1 MTIGSGVLEVPPPRA
16 TESGVSPATLS
27 QAHNNISLLNS
38 ALQRC
43 PGPLPPPPPP
53 PPPVSPL
60 FRRPPGFGEHLHRG
74 AQLPLTLRRIAPLTL
89 TPRLALSDT
98 VQDGAPSVC
107 SSAAGPPCSDASP
120 LFRLGCILLHR
131 EHASLSQPPHLLWTR
146 IRLPTGQGAPLEQVV
161 LSAKGDVIKVNKAFI
176 GRITLPGYTANP
188 LNATMEISSL
198 RTNDSGT
205 YHCQVVMGNDYE
217 RDTVPLVV
225 SGVVFHYQA
234 SSTRYVLS
242 FAEAQR
248 ACQENSAQIATPA
261 QLWAAYYDGF
271 TSCAAGWLD
280 DQTVRYSVQLPE
292 IGCYGHKEYSAGVR
306 NYGKRDP
313 KELFDVYCFAKEL
326 DGEVF
331 HSSVPGR
338 LSLSSASDRCVSLGG
353 QLATVGQLYLAWR
366 AGLDSCAPGWLSDGS
381 VRYPVTWPRPD
392 CGGNQPGVRTITP
405 NSTAD
410 NTTALYDA
418 YCYRGKVKNT
428 GSISQI
434 YTSLWKPWSYLT
446 GLGDADSAGTGLT
459 TEQTAVTKGSTDVSP
474 GSPSNW
480 TGLVDLEE
488 EDALHST
495 DPSADPWSSESSG
508 SYKKVISKIVKSV
521 WKPWNY
527 LVGTGDEEGT
537 QVPSGEVA
545 EEETAVTK
553 TDEESNPSSTAS
565 SPGLISRFTSPL
577 SEKSTP
583 ASEDSPTHL
592 ASTLAASNIPTVTT
606 ESAKS
611 WENSETYTS
620 TASSSTAEITSSSGE
635 TWVRVEAD
643 TTTQLVDKREE
654 TVSIKTSGRGGR
666 GRGKKNRGED
676 RNRGEKD
683 KAEDEGSGEITG
695 AEAKGEIQVSR
706 RPVGTSK
713 PRERSRERSRE
724 RGHRKGQSTT
734 TTITSAA
741 STTTPTT
748 ASPAEATVMTTT
760 GSQSIDG
767 PTSISLSTLTAE
779 NASQSVSP
787 DIYEIPFLSASPSLS
802 SAPSM
807 SPSPSSSSLPS
818 PSSLPSLSTS
828 PSSSPSPSSTP
839 SLNPLPLSSS
849 PSPSSLPPLSHS
861 PSPPPTLSSLSSLS
875 PSSSILPST
884 SPSIS
889 PGLYE
894 TLSIS
899 PSPSQTLSVDLYETP
914 SMSPS
919 QSASVS
925 LSVSGIMSF
934 SESSPSQS
942 LIESRT
948 PLPSPSIPPSFFF
961 TSPQTSTPSSPP
973 THPPSQTQTI
983 ESGDPTPSPNSDNE
997 DSTTS
1002 LFTSLPWAPVE
1013 KAVLNSS
1020 LDYPSLLSGPP
1031 DEEEP
1036 TWSHAVGSG
1045 AMLPGNMEEESSK
1058 GSNISSVT
1066 LSPTVK
1072 VEPCVTNPCLHGGK
1086 CLPQGTGYSCYCP
1099 QGFAGENCEID
1110 VDDCQSEPCENGG
1123 TCIDKIDSFLCL
1135 CLPSYGGDMCEKDI
1149 EGCEHGWKKFHGH
1162 CYRYFTHRHTW
1173 EDAEKDCREHSAHLS
1188 SIISTTEQEFINGL
1202 GHDNAWI
1209 GLNDRT
1215 VEEDFQWTDGND
1227 LIYENWRESQ
1237 PDNFFAG
1244 GEDCV
1249 VTIAHEDGKWND
1261 VPCNYNLPY
1270 ICKKGTVLCGT
1281 PPAVENA
1288 HLIGRRRSHYDI
1300 HSVVRY
1306 QCSEGFYQRH
1316 IPTTHCRA
1324 DGSWERPRLI
1334 CTKSR
1339 RSHRYRRHH
1348 RNQHHERRRHRRHGG
1363 EGHRAREDEHSYY

>member
-1 MTIGSGVLEVPPPRA
+1 MVLAQFAAGRQTLFALMLLLYSGLGEASSIVNMRRIIHPTVQQTQAGRAVLPCVF
-16 TESGVSPATLS
+16 TLQTSSSS
-27 QAHNNISLLNS
+27 QA
-38 ALQRC
+38 
-43 PGPLPPPPPP
+43 
-53 PPPVSPL
+53 
-60 FRRPPGFGEHLHRG
+60 
-74 AQLPLTLRRIAPLTL
+74 
-89 TPRLALSDT
+89 
-98 VQDGAPSVC
+98 
-107 SSAAGPPCSDASP
+107 
-120 LFRLGCILLHR
+120 
-131 EHASLSQPPHLLWTR
+131 PHLLWTK
-146 IRLPTGQGAPLEQVV
+146 LPAGGQGAPAEQIV
-161 LSAKGDVIKVNKAFI
+161 LSAKGDVIKVNKAFS
-176 GRITLPGYTANP
+176 GRVMLPGYTANP

-234 SSTRYVLS
+234 PSTRYSLS
-242 FAEAQR
+242 FADAQR
-248 ACQENSAQIATPA
+248 ACLENAAQVATPA

-271 TSCAAGWLD
+271 ASCAAGWLD

-292 IGCYGHKEYSAGVR
+292 LGCYGHKEYSAGVR

-381 VRYPVTWPRPD
+381 VRYPVTWSRPE
-392 CGGNQPGVRTITP
+392 CGGSQPGVYTITP

-428 GSISQI
+428 GSISHI

-446 GLGDADSAGTGLT
+446 GSSDAESTGTDSPDLT
-459 TEQTAVTKGSTDVSP
+459 TQQTTTTRGSTDA
-474 GSPSNW
+474 SPSNW

-488 EDALHST
+488 EASADAST
-495 DPSADPWSSESSG
+495 DPWSSESSG
-508 SYKKVISKIVKSV
+508 PYVTLQLIPGQSSLDWGELLEPGPDSEEFLRPPVQPTPAEKKVISKIVKSIL
-521 WKPWNY
+521 KPWNY
-527 LVGTGDEEGT
+527 LVGTEDEEGT
-537 QVPSGEVA
+537 QAPNGQAGEEDA
-545 EEETAVTK
+545 TTKK
-553 TDEESNPSSTAS
+553 TDQESSPSSTSLPGLFSWGSSWFS
-565 SPGLISRFTSPL
+565 SPSVENTA
-577 SEKSTP
+577 P
-583 ASEDSPTHL
+583 ASEDSPTRL
-592 ASTLAASNIPTVTT
+592 ASTSAASSIPMTT
-606 ESAKS
+606 ESTKS
-611 WENSETYTS
+611 WESSETHTF
-620 TASSSTAEITSSSGE
+620 TASSSAPEITSSSGD
-635 TWVRVEAD
+635 TWVRVEAE
-643 TTTQLVDKREE
+643 TTSQPGEKREE
-654 TVSIKTSGRGGR
+654 TVTSRASGRGGR

-676 RNRGEKD
+676 RSRGEERGRGEEKG
-683 KAEDEGSGEITG
+683 KGEDEGSGEISG

-724 RGHRKGQSTT
+724 RGHRRGQSTT
-734 TTITSAA
+734 TTV
-741 STTTPTT
+741 TTTTT
-748 ASPAEATVMTTT
+748 ASPPEPTVMITT
-760 GSQSIDG
+760 GSEDASF
-767 PTSISLSTLTAE
+767 SMSESLSALPAETPSPSILSDPYPTLSSSPSPSPSTFPSPSVSE
-779 NASQSVSP
+779 FMSFSQSSP
-787 DIYEIPFLSASPSLS
+787 SQSLLEPQSPSPSLS
-802 SAPSM
+802 VPF
-807 SPSPSSSSLPS
+807 
-818 PSSLPSLSTS
+818 
-828 PSSSPSPSSTP
+828 SSSPSPSSDAHSSTSQTP
-839 SLNPLPLSSS
+839 YPS
-849 PSPSSLPPLSHS
+849 PSPESPSSQSPSQMVGSGDPS
-861 PSPPPTLSSLSSLS
+861 PSPLSENQDSSTN
-875 PSSSILPST
+875 PVTSI
-884 SPSIS
+884 
-889 PGLYE
+889 
-894 TLSIS
+894 
-899 PSPSQTLSVDLYETP
+899 Q
-914 SMSPS
+914 
-919 QSASVS
+919 
-925 LSVSGIMSF
+925 
-934 SESSPSQS
+934 
-942 LIESRT
+942 
-948 PLPSPSIPPSFFF
+948 
-961 TSPQTSTPSSPP
+961 
-973 THPPSQTQTI
+973 
-983 ESGDPTPSPNSDNE
+983 
-997 DSTTS
+997 
-1002 LFTSLPWAPVE
+1002 WVE
-1013 KAVLNSS
+1013 KAGQNSS
-1020 LDYPSLLSGPP
+1020 LDYPPFLSGPP

-1045 AMLPGNMEEESSK
+1045 ALLPGNMEEENSR
-1058 GSNISSVT
+1058 GSNVSTIT
-1066 LSPTVK
+1066 LGPAIE

-1099 QGFAGENCEID
+1099 QGYTGENCEID

-1135 CLPSYGGDMCEKDI
+1135 CLPSYGGDTCEKDI
-1149 EGCEHGWKKFHGH
+1149 EGCEHGWRKFHGH
-1162 CYRYFTHRHTW
+1162 CYRYFSHRHTW

-1188 SIISTTEQEFINGL
+1188 SVISATEQEFINGL

-1227 LIYENWRESQ
+1227 LVYENWRESQ

-1281 PPAVENA
+1281 PPTVENA

-1316 IPTTHCRA
+1316 IPTARCRA
-1324 DGSWERPRLI
+1324 DGSWERPRII

-1348 RNQHHERRRHRRHGG
+1348 HNQHHERRSHRRHG
-1363 EGHRAREDEHSYY
+1363 EGHKAREDAHSYY

>member
-1 MTIGSGVLEVPPPRA
+1 MELTLCAAGRQILFALMLLLSLGSGAASSIV
-16 TESGVSPATLS
+16 
-27 QAHNNISLLNS
+27 NM
-38 ALQRC
+38 
-43 PGPLPPPPPP
+43 
-53 PPPVSPL
+53 
-60 FRRPPGFGEHLHRG
+60 
-74 AQLPLTLRRIAPLTL
+74 RRITHP
-89 TPRLALSDT
+89 T
-98 VQDGAPSVC
+98 VQQTLAGRAVLPCVFTLQT
-107 SSAAGPPCSDASP
+107 SS
-120 LFRLGCILLHR
+120 
-131 EHASLSQPPHLLWTR
+131 SLQPAHLLWTHT
-146 IRLPTGQGAPLEQVV
+146 RLPARGQEAPLERIV
-161 LSAKGDVIKVNKAFI
+161 LSAKGDVIKVNKAFS
-176 GRITLPGYTANP
+176 GRVMLPGYAASP
-188 LNATMEISSL
+188 LNATMEISGL

-205 YHCQVVMGNDYE
+205 YHCQVVVGNDYE

-234 SSTRYVLS
+234 PSARYALS
-242 FAEAQR
+242 FSDAQR
-248 ACQENSAQIATPA
+248 ACQENSAQMATPA
-261 QLWAAYYDGF
+261 QLWAAYHDSF
-271 TSCAAGWLD
+271 SSCAAGWLD

-292 IGCYGHKEYSAGVR
+292 LGCYGHKEYSAGVR

-381 VRYPVTWPRPD
+381 VRYPVAWPRLD
-392 CGGNQPGVRTITP
+392 CGGSQSGVHTVSP

-410 NTTALYDA
+410 NATALYDA
-418 YCYRGKVKNT
+418 YCYRGKVKNSD
-428 GSISQI
+428 SISQI

-446 GLGDADSAGTGLT
+446 SSSDADSTGTHGSDPT
-459 TEQTAVTKGSTDVSP
+459 TQQTTTSRGSSDGSDV
-474 GSPSNW
+474 SPSNW

-488 EDALHST
+488 ETSPHTA
-495 DPSADPWSSESSG
+495 DPASDPWSSESSRSFVTLQLIHG
-508 SYKKVISKIVKSV
+508 QSSFDWGEPLEPGPDSEEFLRPPVEPTPADKKAISKIVKSI

-527 LVGTGDEEGT
+527 LVGTEDEEGT
-537 QVPSGEVA
+537 QTPGEEA
-545 EEETAVTK
+545 GKENAATKK
-553 TDEESNPSSTAS
+553 TDEESSPSSST
-565 SPGLISRFTSPL
+565 SPGLFTWESSWFTSP
-577 SEKSTP
+577 SRESTPP

-592 ASTLAASNIPTVTT
+592 ASTLTASSNSMTA
-606 ESAKS
+606 ESTKS
-611 WENSETYTS
+611 WESSETS
-620 TASSSTAEITSSSGE
+620 TSSSPAPEITSSAGE
-635 TWVRVEAD
+635 TWIRVEAES
-643 TTTQLVDKREE
+643 TTQPSDRREE
-654 TVSIKTSGRGGR
+654 TVTSRASGRGR

-676 RNRGEKD
+676 RSRGEDRGRGEEKG
-683 KAEDEGSGEITG
+683 KADEEGSGEITG

-734 TTITSAA
+734 TT
-741 STTTPTT
+741 TTTT
-748 ASPAEATVMTTT
+748 AATSTLEATVLTVTGTESDFSASASPTTESSSQT
-760 GSQSIDG
+760 ASLEPTQAPSSSPSTSPFFSQSSLPESQSIVPSFSSSSPPS
-767 PTSISLSTLTAE
+767 PTTS
-779 NASQSVSP
+779 SP
-787 DIYEIPFLSASPSLS
+787 PSPSQT
-802 SAPSM
+802 PSF
-807 SPSPSSSSLPS
+807 SPSPSSP
-818 PSSLPSLSTS
+818 
-828 PSSSPSPSSTP
+828 
-839 SLNPLPLSSS
+839 
-849 PSPSSLPPLSHS
+849 
-861 PSPPPTLSSLSSLS
+861 
-875 PSSSILPST
+875 
-884 SPSIS
+884 
-889 PGLYE
+889 
-894 TLSIS
+894 
-899 PSPSQTLSVDLYETP
+899 PSPSQTAGLGV
-914 SMSPS
+914 
-919 QSASVS
+919 
-925 LSVSGIMSF
+925 
-934 SESSPSQS
+934 
-942 LIESRT
+942 
-948 PLPSPSIPPSFFF
+948 
-961 TSPQTSTPSSPP
+961 STPSPL
-973 THPPSQTQTI
+973 
-983 ESGDPTPSPNSDNE
+983 SDNQ
-997 DSTTS
+997 DGLFDPST
-1002 LFTSLPWAPVE
+1002 LLHLVPVE
-1013 KAVLNSS
+1013 KAVVNGS
-1020 LDYPSLLSGPP
+1020 LDFPPSLSGPT

-1045 AMLPGNMEEESSK
+1045 ALLPGNMEEESSR
-1058 GSNISSVT
+1058 GGANISTTT
-1066 LSPTVK
+1066 LSPAAE

-1099 QGFAGENCEID
+1099 QGYTGENCEID

-1135 CLPSYGGDMCEKDI
+1135 CLPSYGGDTCEKDI
-1149 EGCEHGWKKFHGH
+1149 EGCEHGWRKFHGH

-1188 SIISTTEQEFINGL
+1188 SVTSGTEQEFINGL

-1227 LIYENWRESQ
+1227 LVYENWRESQ

-1316 IPTTHCRA
+1316 IPTARCRA
-1324 DGSWERPRLI
+1324 DGSWERPRII

-1348 RNQHHERRRHRRHGG
+1348 HNQHHERRGHRRHGG
-1363 EGHRAREDEHSYY
+1363 DGHKAREDAHSYY